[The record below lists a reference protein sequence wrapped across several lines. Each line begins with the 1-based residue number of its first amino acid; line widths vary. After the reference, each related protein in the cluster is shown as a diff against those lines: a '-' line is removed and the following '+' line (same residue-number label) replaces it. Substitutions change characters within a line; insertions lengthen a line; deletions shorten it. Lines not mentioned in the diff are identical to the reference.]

1 VQKKYKTIMANKN
14 KDYSIADANK
24 ILEDFQKLSG
34 VDPLIL
40 SQKPIDAYF
49 RALLYKVLM
58 DFNYMNDRQIEDFFW
73 SKRIKRTRV
82 AVYHAIRKID
92 LYYHNYSDFRNVY
105 NIYFD
110 DKIEEFKLLDNK
122 IKGRAEELDNRV
134 KGILPKKQNDALQLL
149 INSLP
154 AYKRDEVYEMVN
166 LRVKSWAWKSKDK
179 CEVIES
185 SDGVTSSAW

>member
-1 VQKKYKTIMANKN
+1 MANKN

-24 ILEDFQKLSG
+24 ILQDFQELSG

-122 IKGRAEELDNRV
+122 IKGRAEELNNRV
-134 KGILPKKQNDALQLL
+134 KGILPKKENDALQLL

-154 AYKRDEVYEMVN
+154 SYRRDEVYEIVN
-166 LRVKSWAWKSKDK
+166 LRVKSWTWKSKDK

-185 SDGVTSSAW
+185 SDGVASSAW

>member
-1 VQKKYKTIMANKN
+1 MANKN

-24 ILEDFQKLSG
+24 ILEDFQELSG

-73 SKRIKRTRV
+73 SKRVKRTRV

-122 IKGRAEELDNRV
+122 IKGKAEELDNRV
-134 KGILPKKQNDALQLL
+134 KGK
-149 INSLP
+149 
-154 AYKRDEVYEMVN
+154 
-166 LRVKSWAWKSKDK
+166 
-179 CEVIES
+179 
-185 SDGVTSSAW
+185 